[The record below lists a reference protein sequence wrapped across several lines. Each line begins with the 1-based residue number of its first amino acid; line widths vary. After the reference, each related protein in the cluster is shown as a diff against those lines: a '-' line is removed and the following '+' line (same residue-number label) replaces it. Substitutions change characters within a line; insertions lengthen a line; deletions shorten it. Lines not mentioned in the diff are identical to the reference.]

1 MQDVE
6 HPTSVTDFAVQTEVF
21 SGPLELLIELI
32 EKRKL
37 LVNDISLATVTD
49 DYIAHVAEMERNPL
63 KETTRFVALASTLLL
78 IKSKS
83 LLPVLSLTSEEEESI
98 EDLQDRLKQYQI
110 FRDAGN
116 IVADRFG
123 KQIAYKKTYAPYS
136 EPLFVTDK
144 FTETDMLA
152 TAIQEVIAKLP
163 KKEVRQKV
171 RVRPVVSLEEMIDR
185 LKQRVE
191 RQLRFGFK
199 EFTGH
204 SQEPTTVI
212 VGFLAVLE
220 MVKQG
225 NVLVKQH
232 ARFSDIQIERESN
245 QVPRYI

>member
-6 HPTSVTDFAVQTEVF
+6 HPTSVSDFAVQTEVF

-83 LLPVLSLTSEEEESI
+83 LLPVLTLTDEEEDSI
-98 EDLQDRLKQYQI
+98 EDLQERLKQYQI
-110 FRDAGN
+110 FRDAGK
-116 IVADRFG
+116 VLEASFG
-123 KQIAYKKTYAPYS
+123 KNRSYKKTYAPYA

-144 FTETDMLA
+144 FTETDAL
-152 TAIQEVIAKLP
+152 TAAITDVIKKLP
-163 KKEVRQKV
+163 KKEIKQKV
-171 RVRPVVSLEEMIDR
+171 RVRPVVSLDEMIDR
-185 LKQRVE
+185 LKHRVE
-191 RQLRFGFK
+191 RQMRFGFK

-204 SQEPTTVI
+204 STERTTVI

-225 NVLVKQH
+225 NVLVKQP